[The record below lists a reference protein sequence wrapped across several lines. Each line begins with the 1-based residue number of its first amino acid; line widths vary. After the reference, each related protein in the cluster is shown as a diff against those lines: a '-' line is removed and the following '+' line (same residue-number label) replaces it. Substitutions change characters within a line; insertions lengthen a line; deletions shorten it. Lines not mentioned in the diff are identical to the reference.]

1 MNMLKLNHSQQVN
14 NNMCINQNGYRQS
27 KGGGGVQWLQLHS
40 LLEVRT
46 PLFLLVNWGTAPPF
60 GKVRTFSFLFFSFL
74 LDSQGGGPELESVC
88 FFSFLLFKP
97 PLLFPK
103 SFVWAWPGKIC
114 RFLSLVVWGLI
125 NCLHH
130 ASYRA
135 SSAKNNQKHANLLS
149 RVIYINLFRSLS
161 CMQFH

>member
-1 MNMLKLNHSQQVN
+1 MDTDNP
-14 NNMCINQNGYRQS
+14 
-27 KGGGGVQWLQLHS
+27 KGGGGAMFAIAFPFWRWGPPFLFACQLRN
-40 LLEVRT
+40 RT
-46 PLFLLVNWGTAPPF
+46 PFWKSEDL
-60 GKVRTFSFLFFSFL
+60 FSFFLSFL

-103 SFVWAWPGKIC
+103 SFVWASPGKIC

-161 CMQFH
+161 CTQFH